1 MRGGGDGVENSTDLV
16 TPIAVSTA
24 QEQKEE
30 KQSAGTETPEPKDL
44 FVRAQRRKLPD
55 ERKSITHKFSIGGH
69 EGYII
74 VGMYR
79 EGTPGEVFIKMAKEG
94 STLSG
99 FMDGLALSIS
109 VGLQYGVPLKVIV
122 DKLTNTR
129 FEPSGSTENPAIR
142 YSSSVLDYIARW
154 LGGKFISSEYLK
166 SRTSLSEE
174 EVATHTAVAFPVAR
188 PITASPEGRTP
199 SPLVLPGD
207 APSCLTCGMLMVP
220 NGSCYKCVN
229 CGSTSGCS

>member
-1 MRGGGDGVENSTDLV
+1 MNLGSSAN
-16 TPIAVSTA
+16 IASLPGTTEA
-24 QEQKEE
+24 KEE
-30 KQSAGTETPEPKDL
+30 KEKKETLGSEVPEQRDL

-55 ERKSITHKFSIGGH
+55 ERKAITHKFSIGGH

-74 VGMYR
+74 VGMYE
-79 EGTPGEVFIKMAKEG
+79 EGAPGEIFIKMAKEG

-99 FMDGLALSIS
+99 LMDGLALSIS
-109 VGLQYGVPLKVIV
+109 IGLQYGVPLKALV

-129 FEPSGSTENPAIR
+129 FEPSGFTENPAIR

-154 LGGKFISSEYLK
+154 LGGKFLSTEYLK
-166 SRTSLSEE
+166 PRSTLSEE
-174 EVATHTAVAFPVAR
+174 QVATRGDGASAVTSLKVISVPVR
-188 PITASPEGRTP
+188 KP
-199 SPLVLPGD
+199 SSVVRD
-207 APSCLTCGMLMVP
+207 APSCSTCGMLMVP

>member
-1 MRGGGDGVENSTDLV
+1 MENSTELV
-16 TPIAVSTA
+16 TPTAVSPA

-30 KQSAGTETPEPKDL
+30 KKPAGTETPEQKDL

-74 VGMYR
+74 VGMYE

-109 VGLQYGVPLKVIV
+109 VGLQYGVPLKAIV

-129 FEPSGSTENPAIR
+129 FEPSGFTENPAIR

-166 SRTSLSEE
+166 PRTSLNEE
-174 EVATHTAVAFPVAR
+174 EVATHAGVASPVAR
-188 PITASPEGRTP
+188 PMTASPDLRTS

-229 CGSTSGCS
+229 CGGTSGCS

>member
-1 MRGGGDGVENSTDLV
+1 MQAENSADLV
-16 TPIAVSTA
+16 TPPSTSPA
-24 QEQKEE
+24 EAEKEE
-30 KQSAGTETPEPKDL
+30 KKPASAEAPEQRDL
-44 FVRAQRRKLPD
+44 FIRAQRRKLPD
-55 ERKSITHKFSIGGH
+55 ERKSITHKFSVGGH

-74 VGMYR
+74 VGMYE
-79 EGTPGEVFIKMAKEG
+79 EGGPGEIFIKMAKEG

-109 VGLQYGVPLKVIV
+109 IGLQYGVPLKALV

-129 FEPSGSTENPAIR
+129 FEPSGFTENPAIR

-154 LGGKFISSEYLK
+154 LGGKFLSPEYLK
-166 SRTSLSEE
+166 PRT
-174 EVATHTAVAFPVAR
+174 
-188 PITASPEGRTP
+188 
-199 SPLVLPGD
+199 VLPDQEGLRTVISSPAAIVVRANPTQPSDHRSTTGD
-207 APSCLTCGMLMVP
+207 APSCPTCGMLMVP

>member
-1 MRGGGDGVENSTDLV
+1 M
-16 TPIAVSTA
+16 IAEANLASPSGASPA
-24 QEQKEE
+24 QIEKEE
-30 KQSAGTETPEPKDL
+30 KRRANAEAPEQRDL
-44 FVRAQRRKLPD
+44 FARAQRRKLPD

-74 VGMYR
+74 VGMYD
-79 EGTPGEVFIKMAKEG
+79 EGTPGEIFIKMAKEG

-109 VGLQYGVPLKVIV
+109 IGLQYGVPLKALV

-129 FEPSGSTENPAIR
+129 FEPSGFTENPVIR

-154 LGGKFISSEYLK
+154 LGGKFLSSDYLKTSAASSEDMIRPVISSPTVNAGSHK
-166 SRTSLSEE
+166 
-174 EVATHTAVAFPVAR
+174 
-188 PITASPEGRTP
+188 PIQSSSGGGTT
-199 SPLVLPGD
+199 GD
-207 APSCLTCGMLMVP
+207 APSCATCGMLMVP

>member
-1 MRGGGDGVENSTDLV
+1 MLAENSAALAV
-16 TPIAVSTA
+16 PPGASPEQSEREEKKAVSGA
-24 QEQKEE
+24 PEQR
-30 KQSAGTETPEPKDL
+30 DL

-55 ERKSITHKFSIGGH
+55 ERKSLTHKFSIGGH

-74 VGMYR
+74 VGMYE
-79 EGTPGEVFIKMAKEG
+79 EGGPGEIFIKMAKES

-109 VGLQYGVPLKVIV
+109 IGLQYGVPLKALV

-129 FEPSGSTENPAIR
+129 FEPSGFTENPVIR

-154 LGGKFISSEYLK
+154 LGGKFLSSEYLK
-166 SRTSLSEE
+166 PRAASSDQDMIRPAISSS
-174 EVATHTAVAFPVAR
+174 AVNAANR
-188 PITASPEGRTP
+188 RLIQSGNSSGTT
-199 SPLVLPGD
+199 GD
-207 APSCLTCGMLMVP
+207 APSCPTCGMLMVP

>member
-1 MRGGGDGVENSTDLV
+1 MLEENSAALASPPSASAPQSDNDEKALASAEV
-16 TPIAVSTA
+16 P
-24 QEQKEE
+24 EQRE
-30 KQSAGTETPEPKDL
+30 L
-44 FVRAQRRKLPD
+44 FIRTQRRKLPD
-55 ERKSITHKFSIGGH
+55 ERRSITHKFSIGGH

-74 VGMYR
+74 VGMYE
-79 EGTPGEVFIKMAKEG
+79 EGAPGEIFIKMAKEG

-109 VGLQYGVPLKVIV
+109 IGLQYGVPLKTLV

-129 FEPSGSTENPAIR
+129 FEPSGFTENPTIR

-154 LGGKFISSEYLK
+154 LGGKFLSAEYLK
-166 SRTSLSEE
+166 PRSALSEE
-174 EVATHTAVAFPVAR
+174 GVAAR
-188 PITASPEGRTP
+188 GNGAAALVSPKSTSVQDRKP
-199 SPLVLPGD
+199 SSAAGD
-207 APSCLTCGMLMVP
+207 APSCTTCGMLMVP

>member
-1 MRGGGDGVENSTDLV
+1 MEPENGQKTETGGVEV
-16 TPIAVSTA
+16 
-24 QEQKEE
+24 
-30 KQSAGTETPEPKDL
+30 PEHRDL

-55 ERKSITHKFSIGGH
+55 ERKSITHKFAIGGH

-74 VGMYR
+74 VGMYK
-79 EGTPGEVFIKMAKEG
+79 EGAPGEIFIKMAKEG

-109 VGLQYGVPLKVIV
+109 IGLQYGVPLKAIV

-129 FEPSGSTENPAIR
+129 FEPSGFTENPDIR

-154 LGGKFISSEYLK
+154 LGGKFLSPEYLK
-166 SRTSLSEE
+166 PRTLLEE
-174 EVATHTAVAFPVAR
+174 DTTQAPGRLAATTAGAM
-188 PITASPEGRTP
+188 SPEKQP
-199 SPLVLPGD
+199 SARGD
-207 APSCLTCGMLMVP
+207 APSCSICGMLMVP
-220 NGSCYKCVN
+220 NGSCYKCAN

>member
-1 MRGGGDGVENSTDLV
+1 MQAGNSADLAPPPG
-16 TPIAVSTA
+16 TSQA
-24 QEQKEE
+24 QGEKEE
-30 KQSAGTETPEPKDL
+30 RKPSGAEPAEQKDL

-74 VGMYR
+74 VGMYG

-94 STLSG
+94 SMLSG

-109 VGLQYGVPLKVIV
+109 VGLQYGVPLKAIV

-129 FEPSGSTENPAIR
+129 FEPSGFTENPAIR

-154 LGGKFISSEYLK
+154 LGGKFLSSEYLK
-166 SRTSLSEE
+166 PKTVLNEE
-174 EVATHTAVAFPVAR
+174 EVATEATKASAVAKPK
-188 PITASPEGRTP
+188 TASPQGRPP
-199 SPLVLPGD
+199 SSLVLPGD
-207 APSCLTCGMLMVP
+207 APSCSTCGMLMVP

-229 CGSTSGCS
+229 CGGTSGCS